1 MTEIV
6 WVKMT
11 ALIAACLFAQVTVLN
26 QIIVL
31 GVHPDV
37 MVLLPVVAA
46 TLGGA
51 ERGATVGFCAG
62 LAADLAVSL
71 PFGLSALTFVLVGFA
86 LGMFCASPIGR
97 DLAST
102 RAVISVIGAAT
113 VTAAYAVF
121 GALLGQPGMLS
132 GRSAAA
138 VLVVAIG
145 AAVMGRPMFL
155 LVRWALSGSGSAAG
169 HGLAGGRS
177 VLA

>member
-1 MTEIV
+1 MMEIV
-6 WVKMT
+6 WVKMA
-11 ALIAACLFAQVTVLN
+11 ALIAACVLVQVTVLN
-26 QIIVL
+26 QIVVL
-31 GVHPDV
+31 GAHPDV

-62 LAADLAVSL
+62 IAADLVVSL

-86 LGMFCASPIGR
+86 VGMFCASPIGR

-102 RAVISVIGAAT
+102 RAVISLIGAAA
-113 VTAAYAVF
+113 VTASYGVF

-132 GRSAAA
+132 GHSAEA
-138 VLVVAIG
+138 VVVVAIG
-145 AAVMGRPMFL
+145 AAVMGRPMFVV
-155 LVRWALSGSGSAAG
+155 VRWALSGSASAAG